1 MLILLLIL
9 ASSVGTACILL
20 FITLALNQQG
30 GFKFFWNV
38 DHIQNIQRYIIYFFF
53 TGIVLLIL
61 SIYLLLYII
70 STFP

>member
-9 ASSVGTACILL
+9 TSSVGTACILL

-53 TGIVLLIL
+53 TGIVLLIV